1 MPINPVD
8 VVGNFQRGYQFG
20 AAQKEQKRIEAERN
34 QLRQLAP
41 SVLQGDTS
49 AFNQAAAINPGVATE
64 LQDASDRQYRRL
76 GNVIGIMRQAIDS
89 KNPQAIQRAHQTITP
104 FLQEMSGGR
113 PVPPQWDDSMLPA
126 FEQIEQRVKMAQA
139 GNSLATPELKTFNAM
154 TAGLSPDDVM
164 KARRVNLGLDP
175 RAVTGAPKVGTIT
188 GADGRERPYQYDPA
202 TQSYVVFDGGQ
213 WVPLGG
219 SPQGAPATA
228 PGRATTQAEDDQFAR
243 QMQAFTQQ
251 LQQAGFTPEQ
261 IRAAQLAQEQVM
273 NSAAGVTQVT
283 SPAAGLAVG
292 RAPEEQAALTE
303 QAKANVQL
311 GNLPAELGL
320 RSDAAVNQ
328 ATREAQA
335 KAEIENRAKLDAVAQ
350 ARTVNADR
358 TLNLLAEAERLIP
371 ISTGSMAGSVADQ
384 AAAAGGYATQGGQAI
399 AQLRTI
405 AGQLTASM
413 PRMEGPQSDKDVQ
426 MYRDM
431 AGDLA
436 NPNVP
441 RETRMAALR
450 TIRNLQQK
458 YASRPAGGKTVT
470 RTGTANGRR
479 VVQYSDGTIEYAD

>member
-20 AAQKEQKRIEAERN
+20 TAQKEQQRVENDRN
-34 QLRQLAP
+34 QLRNLAP
-41 SVLQGDTS
+41 KVLQGDAS
-49 AFNQAAAINPGVATE
+49 AFNQAAAINPGAANE
-64 LQDASDRQYRRL
+64 LQDAGDRQYRRL
-76 GNVIGIMRQAIDS
+76 GNVLGIMRQAVDS
-89 KNPQAIQRAHQTITP
+89 GNPQAKQMAFSKVRP
-104 FLQEMSGGR
+104 FLVELTGQEG
-113 PVPPQWDDSMLPA
+113 PPQWDDSMLPA

-219 SPQGAPATA
+219 SPQSAPATA
-228 PGRATTQAEDDQFAR
+228 PGRATTQAEDDQFVR

-335 KAEIENRAKLDAVAQ
+335 KAEIENRAKLEAVAQ

-384 AAAAGGYATQGGQAI
+384 AAAAGGYSTQGGQAI

-441 RETRMAALR
+441 RETRMAALK

-458 YASRPAGGKTVT
+458 YATRPAGGKTVT